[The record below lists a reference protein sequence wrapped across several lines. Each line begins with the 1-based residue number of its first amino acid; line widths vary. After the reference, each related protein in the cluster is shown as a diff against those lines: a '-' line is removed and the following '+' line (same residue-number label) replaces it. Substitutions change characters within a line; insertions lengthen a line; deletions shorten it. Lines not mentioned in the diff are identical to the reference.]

1 MSGSEEDSSIFVKRL
16 YARYTKDG
24 IITPQSLVTW
34 FVDYLNYPF
43 MYDEK
48 CKSNFGF
55 FKDPKDTK
63 NHPFQIVSFITRD
76 ALQSNTILR
85 FSEKTELFCLY
96 HSYRFTF
103 VVDFSWSTLCSS
115 ADGTCYVNSIVKTI
129 NQIFYIL
136 SEPSSYS
143 FPGTGY
149 KLSNFTVFCSVIVVV
164 PNSKCYTLL
173 SGWVVNTKEIPNK
186 IAYISRSLVKLER
199 TFLEDIKNKR
209 DDSKYTGRR
218 YVFLSD
224 LLRHGALSVSLLTP
238 ISGPATILFF
248 THGCFATSDFGVPE
262 LVMSHLNVE
271 HVRCVFILM
280 TDNIIPDIHKPYIPH
295 NMSKQSSLMTAGI
308 QQVELCSVLASN
320 TDGFVVNIPY
330 ESQHLAVQM
339 NSWNKLAES
348 LLAVPIF
355 RHSEYTTCYSD
366 FNRDSRVIVKAGSKI
381 VELPPHILLTT
392 RLKSGFR
399 LKSISLT
406 KKFTVPKSHLIT
418 AEASVYNKNEE
429 MEACVP
435 LTENEKIS
443 NDCVATKLK
452 LDLVMVWG
460 VNITFHCSIRGGWT
474 RILRSPIVTGSTD
487 FPTKNIHEDALL
499 SPFFNSFTTPEKS
512 LVELKVEAN
521 YSFLR
526 QLFNRHALPYS
537 NLELSSMFSR
547 LPLPIQMITLNDLLL
562 AHVYEFNRDP
572 FVRKVPD
579 SFANRLYPVFV
590 MKNNLQGDLVATPIL
605 QDLQPTNNPDYL
617 SILRFIDY
625 WRLFIDID
633 LVQCYRWMDLH
644 HIFLLLE
651 YDSPLP
657 PNLHFPPSDK
667 RDASPLSCRQALF
680 RVHTLLSQWSSFVL
694 LENST
699 YIKLFHIGD
708 FAVGRLVHKS
718 SSLSSIS
725 SVPGAT
731 QETMDAKKVSE
742 CDVGCNKT
750 CSGVSM
756 SSVSH
761 FCLIRLELK
770 IPEVRFCIGFV
781 NNTPVD
787 IQHEIMEY
795 LKTQLKSLH
804 FPPRGRQAIPKSRHK
819 SGTFQHVAECKHVPP
834 LQRSWEDTPCCTVFN
849 TRLDRL
855 VIDFGTFCN
864 PVVKASDCIST
875 NKNKSVKLDHTQES
889 ERVSKSCKQNRLLF
903 LQTVPVNDATIN
915 PVLLAQH
922 LHHSVCVWAV
932 FSSTWKSC
940 MQSIFSSLVNIRLQ
954 EGFHLARVGPQSGFV
969 SLLTELEMQSLEI
982 SNTETPCLVQYQVYP
997 TVDPKNVEFQGHDLG
1012 HLTVINNFLKS
1023 RIDAVV
1029 LDMLNSPDS
1038 STVPDIKKS
1047 SFSPIIIASEIWIQP
1062 VDGIINSVDSEAENW
1077 SGSTFS
1083 ELPRIIFNE
1092 DEECIVS
1099 YITLDNLYN
1108 FVTNKSKVCIGSPK
1122 KITLL
1127 GGDAY
1132 FPLECS
1138 TEICLVYSSISRL
1151 ISRCSNLIAL
1161 FPLLGS
1167 VVNKKPSSNLSN
1179 NVHNQRLL
1187 TSFQSRLLNSGL
1199 LVEVPVSVDE
1209 LKTVFIKWG
1218 CNINSEFPEN
1228 TDIDLPKLRCFVGR
1242 GSLKQSVVDSDVID
1256 EPNPMVTMILIPA
1269 TIGDVFHPIMF
1280 SILTNHLGTSDAS
1293 NHPSLPVF
1301 IYACSRVY
1309 MSYLIDDKWTY
1320 KAPDTHIIDMR
1331 SNDRRFLQSDKHEC
1345 NIVGKL
1351 YSLPCEVPDCF
1362 LNVGCQNERL
1372 TQELH
1377 ALWSDLMF
1385 YTEILEHSYSYG
1397 FSVAIYRII
1406 LHNSIPD
1413 AKDVNY
1419 ILRHSEVCFPIQPL
1433 YVDLTSFSLLT
1444 CSHLFPYV
1452 HLLHKRSNK
1461 YLEGSICSKH
1471 LPALGCEKPKQ
1482 SASPLCFLDSEDLA
1496 VEFYMFSANK
1506 CDCCEIQRSCLFST
1520 FTEYLKPVPNSDGV
1534 YVLSKSKLTCQGNRT
1549 IRRSVSQNIL
1559 KSWSKAINISGSREI
1574 FSQTDTRNAY
1584 TSSVTCNL
1592 SEASGESEAL
1602 WDSRTLKSNKEVS
1615 HCNHSISHSSD
1626 SLLRKLVE
1634 WFHLV
1639 TENSPDICPLF
1650 LRIRGILEYKGTS
1663 INVPLCKGIP
1673 TFCASHF
1680 HGLLSELILKKASQH
1695 SSSFSHK
1702 VASMSNSSALK
1713 IDLRELYFY
1722 IEILPIVRPHSDL
1735 FPSHKFNDG
1744 IFKKSR
1750 HKNKTDMNSG
1760 RVRNQ
1765 HLESSDIFH
1774 CSFMSSSYS
1783 INMAYSTMEEEC
1795 IVIDDWL
1802 NQNYVSKIPSIQ
1814 QCFLRLFIFQ
1824 ILWHIHDKSV
1834 NCMRSLT
1841 PVTEKSLETVLQHI
1855 EDTCKAIHTPLF
1867 NPCSILVNHSYI
1879 SSEDELSKSNIDFE
1893 KSSAV
1898 VEQLCTV
1905 APNFRSLRKQV
1916 RMQRIHLDFVSYD
1929 TDVVDQFAK
1938 YFESMLVS
1946 HSYGSLQYI
1955 NGYYYLSSFKE
1966 TSESVL
1972 EKRHTKRSCRDGN
1985 TTNYFPGVGNF
1996 SSGFQDPSVTMD
2008 KISSHQSSF
2017 PDSMAIAHTSQKR
2030 ALARSLKYQTHMNVS
2045 YVGNEWCGNKGSYL
2059 SKKNPCRT
2067 HRSYSLSSFDSHY
2080 SKKDN
2085 EAVFKSNLVRS
2096 SISLSESNSRK
2107 SIHSLVL
2114 DEYIQSSNKS
2124 MPFWFI
2130 FRICSNSVSVFFH
2143 HTDLH
2148 IKSIHGQRQCQ
2159 DLSLSK
2165 FALPKNSSYQTYED
2179 ILLLECPYCT
2189 IYQNVVNSIYSV
2201 IRMLNQKLLL
2211 KKLYDERLC
2220 DQLLLPPDEVDMIT
2234 KREVVSSSECDESN
2248 TRNGSF
2254 NASNFRGWKVRNRR
2268 HLRSFIH
2275 HIPPTDK
2282 EKAAF
2287 SCHKLKTHSNN
2298 PSHIDRTN
2306 CIKSSRIHNT
2316 KHSVNIGGNQKKL
2329 QLRRK
2334 IWPPGVFAC
2343 PVQMTSYIYLHPR
2356 VFLNCQIYSVEKGR
2370 RIIPVLRRLLE
2381 NLAIT
2386 NRSNMFFLIDHPS
2399 KTDSISAFAK
2409 QKRQAYCD
2417 SEAQLIHSS
2426 ESSQDPVFYML
2437 LKEITTATFS
2447 SEQQSGLLDKR
2458 TSQTEPKHLL
2468 EPKLSTKIN
2477 KVKHISSDVLTSTY
2491 FGSSEETSKNIHK
2504 GIRFAG
2510 NLKKTYKHNDHIGE
2524 NVLQITLHGIS
2535 QPSRRLCSS
2544 VHHMLQTRLDG
2555 LVLQHISDSLSRNA
2569 INRLTLEDFTF
2580 LLNRR
2585 IEHPLIHFYIALP
2598 KFLTGNDRSLFV
2610 SQAVLS
2616 FCHYFRQNLLLF
2628 LTPVKIDDDTKKR
2641 LKELGKA
2648 ELYLFNRPSA
2658 QGFSKHGVATIL
2670 IQLMI
2675 TSGDKTPQK
2684 NYSFTR
2690 PYVITESTSSDEPA
2704 CPGMSCNLCFQDM
2717 SKAIRNFSEV
2727 SKSDLQ
2733 KHPVPRLVL
2742 SVRMWERGHSD
2753 LSNLKMRLMTSVH
2766 HALYDLI
2773 TEHLVLTSPLFPDVE
2788 CSNDTLNKESSQNS
2802 NSIDLANSD
2811 SKDTFVSSKNMP
2823 LNLLVFQ
2830 WMKEGRNIESPLVTD
2845 VSTSLSSCL
2854 FVEQLISDLL
2864 KPFISHDDNSVLDSS
2879 PNTISRK
2886 QDSTT
2891 DFTCVS
2897 IITGGTFSPSESAAS
2912 SNTKS
2917 EAKCEENV
2925 EMFKPGFTNKYII
2938 VGRNRNAWKRALNVT
2953 QTGQQPK
2960 SIAIP
2965 KSLDKTSHIWLIEFT
2980 SDSGIYYDASS
2991 RMQPLKVNISPN
3003 ICSVNIESNPPIK
3016 RLYRNDEAS
3025 TCEARFLSSNDA
3037 KKRVTQSSDFHW
3049 CLTDSCCNSA
3059 LLVSK
3064 FPEFCPVKIGMIQH
3078 TSADTNDSAHLDQT
3092 DRSDSNE
3099 FLFQNYPILQ
3109 EKYGINIHIPRQ
3121 SFCLIYVNGRHIQMF
3136 TYNWTKEEAERMSN
3150 RLLLSVEW
3158 YNQRYQLLC
3167 SLSFQ
3172 KLGLFHAI
3180 SNSAFRGCAA
3190 RAMDLI
3196 RNTCPPELNIG
3207 TDSPCTAVSQT
3218 SSNLYNTSPLSSVSS
3233 TPNAQISVSSISM
3246 NILSAVTSIARR
3258 RNVTPS
3264 TVDMNTNCINSSNIF
3279 HTPSSPAFQ
3288 THSPSLHGT
3297 NNSRMEFKEHK
3308 SINNFLRLFQD
3319 CGYIPPL
3326 IPPSNPNL
3334 PYIDMLQRYSE
3345 QALTLM
3351 HADIRR
3357 SQYIELFSEYF
3368 RNWQEGGKNNTANKE
3383 SNPVKSI
3390 PVNKDTGQKFSH
3402 SKSAVGSAKE
3412 LLPSDQLFKR
3422 LQRYS
3427 AIKQACR
3434 HLHTICTPILFC
3446 PNTRSK
3452 VVQLIKEEE
3461 NAMNKT
3467 AQLYFSSIS
3476 RHSSAAT
3483 PTDITVTSANN
3494 TDSTI
3499 SDLTVHKEIGDS
3511 DKIHYH
3517 TEQTT
3522 NQCKSSENESG
3533 SSKDFSVKST
3543 PVRLKQVSDAGGSRF
3558 LSPWLSWSHNSAT
3571 PGNLDD
3577 TNILSTDIL
3586 LADNNS
3592 CADNSHRHDSCFTSV
3607 LNFNNW
3613 LRRVAHQFLM
3623 KYSQY
3628 LQQEVGFHSI
3638 PIFNSSVSLN
3648 RREQAAKPYINYAL
3662 FRRSIHLAGVHII
3675 ELFVRDFHLFVRLG
3689 TIEVS
3694 RFSWHASRSVTLG
3707 PYTSEV
3713 ISQTAASAA
3722 ASMTSVM
3729 FNAVF
3734 RRNMER
3740 SFRSPS
3746 ANSSFNIISSP
3757 SDGKY
3762 SDWFEYSSN
3771 LSWNESSKLCD
3782 YTHLHSFSYD
3792 FHLRAI
3798 QDYLEN
3804 RRCFQRS
3811 QCSDA
3816 SRRQTS
3822 AVGSVYS
3829 NVITIPDYPVTKFLE
3844 DLTCIAQKLPLFSRG
3859 YLCCFPV
3866 TCHVSLCL
3874 RPDQVFHHLIEEHAS
3889 YGVDILRMTRREYS
3903 ASQTNPPYNKHL
3915 SYNFA
3920 LVEQCH
3926 PEQESGCCSSRS
3938 TSSDHHSKYQPC
3950 SNLRMS
3956 SESNSSS
3963 TTNSKDQSCKFSALG
3978 IASAHH
3984 IVENLTKLDSELSNR
3999 QSISQPYSVTGIVVP
4014 DEVNGT
4020 YSDIRSPVDGS
4031 ITNRLLHLVVYLI
4044 ILDSKHEFPES
4055 RLAKLNSSSC
4065 TQCPVDWPAIRPC
4078 VDPCSFTYQP
4088 TLVNRIPKPFGI
4100 EDTDISSLTAERQCQ
4115 NLNISPTDSGDY
4127 RRFSKHS
4134 ENTFDSDVRWHMSYL
4149 SMCPSHQVQLHRVLR
4164 ISQSN
4169 LESRITQLIGRSG
4182 VDCHKNLLWYKLFD
4196 TNSSLATQ
4204 ILSTNSRSLS
4214 QDAVETNCRVEDAS
4228 SISLGTNLN
4237 PVDSYLCPVLNHQS
4251 LSMREIEELV
4261 DSAPFQLD
4269 ILRLDPR
4276 LIELFNVGGCHLNS
4290 VSVLLN
4296 KEFIDLQQS
4305 SHHQID
4311 QMKLTISSK
4320 LYKYSTSETIPC
4332 IAYRFSHSVESKLD
4346 EVSNTDRQCTQN
4358 YMVLLSP
4365 SFTEGLI
4372 FLSWCESSN
4381 DECVLDEYSTVY
4393 TSCPMKN
4400 TYSNGVS
4407 TRKSSCFIDAGENN
4421 AKTPQSHHME
4431 IRNHKYKDFQFR
4443 AVFRAVGD
4451 PTNPSSMRRLIDSG
4465 SEIQNLFF
4473 KTSTLALVATNFIE
4487 KLSFFV
4493 WKTLHN

>member
-280 TDNIIPDIHKPYIPH
+280 TDNIIPDVHKPYIPH

-320 TDGFVVNIPY
+320 TDGFVVNIP
-330 ESQHLAVQM
+330 
-339 NSWNKLAES
+339 
-348 LLAVPIF
+348 
-355 RHSEYTTCYSD
+355 
-366 FNRDSRVIVKAGSKI
+366 
-381 VELPPHILLTT
+381 
-392 RLKSGFR
+392 
-399 LKSISLT
+399 
-406 KKFTVPKSHLIT
+406 
-418 AEASVYNKNEE
+418 
-429 MEACVP
+429 
-435 LTENEKIS
+435 
-443 NDCVATKLK
+443 
-452 LDLVMVWG
+452 
-460 VNITFHCSIRGGWT
+460 
-474 RILRSPIVTGSTD
+474 
-487 FPTKNIHEDALL
+487 
-499 SPFFNSFTTPEKS
+499 
-512 LVELKVEAN
+512 
-521 YSFLR
+521 
-526 QLFNRHALPYS
+526 HALPYS

-915 PVLLAQH
+915 PLLLAQH
-922 LHHSVCVWAV
+922 LYHSVCVWAV

-1108 FVTNKSKVCIGSPK
+1108 FVTNKSTVCIGSPK

-1280 SILTNHLGTSDAS
+1280 SILTNHLENSDAS

-1496 VEFYMFSANK
+1496 VEFYMSSANN

-1520 FTEYLKPVPNSDGV
+1520 FTEYLKPVPNLDGV

-1574 FSQTDTRNAY
+1574 LSQTDTRNAY

-1695 SSSFSHK
+1695 SSSFNHK

-1735 FPSHKFNDG
+1735 FPSHKFNDS

-1765 HLESSDIFH
+1765 HLETSDIFH

-1824 ILWHIHDKSV
+1824 MLWHIHDKSV

-1867 NPCSILVNHSYI
+1867 NPCSMLVNHSYI

-1955 NGYYYLSSFKE
+1955 NGYYYLSSFEE

-2059 SKKNPCRT
+2059 SKQNPCRT

-2096 SISLSESNSRK
+2096 SMSLSESNSRK

-2254 NASNFRGWKVRNRR
+2254 NASNFRGWKVRNRH

-2417 SEAQLIHSS
+2417 SEVQLIHSS

-2823 LNLLVFQ
+2823 LSLLVFQ

-2925 EMFKPGFTNKYII
+2925 EIFKPGFTNKYII

-3003 ICSVNIESNPPIK
+3003 ICSVNIESNPPIR

-3025 TCEARFLSSNDA
+3025 TCEARFLSNNDA

-3264 TVDMNTNCINSSNIF
+3264 TADMNTNCINSSNIF

-3288 THSPSLHGT
+3288 THSSSLHGT

-3517 TEQTT
+3517 TEQAT

-3592 CADNSHRHDSCFTSV
+3592 CADNSHHHDSCFTSV

-4400 TYSNGVS
+4400 TYSNGVG

-4421 AKTPQSHHME
+4421 AKAPQSHHME